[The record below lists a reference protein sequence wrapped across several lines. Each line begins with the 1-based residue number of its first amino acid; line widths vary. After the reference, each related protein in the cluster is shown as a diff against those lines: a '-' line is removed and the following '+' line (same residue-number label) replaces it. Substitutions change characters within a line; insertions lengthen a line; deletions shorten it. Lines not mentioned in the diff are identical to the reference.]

1 MMELC
6 GYLQIYI
13 YIHVYALE
21 IVIYIYTLYSLSFEL
36 SATLIFTVN

>member
-13 YIHVYALE
+13 YIYTHVYALE
-21 IVIYIYTLYSLSFEL
+21 IVLYIYTGYIHCTPFRLNFQPL
-36 SATLIFTVN
+36 